1 MILITKKR
9 DETSM
14 ENFDGSNLNDNCRE
28 QLLEKV
34 EILEVQ
40 SEALLNQVEKLE
52 GIRGALEEKVSA
64 YRFRLKEVT
73 KKLEDIDVS
82 SSRDIVVYHNKDN
95 LERRRFILG
104 SRVNYQQECSNDS
117 EKAAEINYLQDKYER
132 LLDQYMHER
141 DKNEQLFNYLFQKE
155 ENVALDLFVKADA
168 ADTLLDAT
176 TLSRKIIQRAED
188 QAKHIGSNLKEQLNR
203 VLKQEND
210 LPQVLIN
217 DLKYGIRCLEE

>member
-1 MILITKKR
+1 MK
-9 DETSM
+9 
-14 ENFDGSNLNDNCRE
+14 NFDGSNLNDNCKE

-34 EILEVQ
+34 EDLEIQ
-40 SEALLNQVEKLE
+40 SEELLNQVEKLE

-73 KKLEDIDVS
+73 KQLEDISVS

-104 SRVNYQQECSNDS
+104 KRMNDQQVSECSSSS
-117 EKAAEINYLQDKYER
+117 EKAAEMNDLQDKYER
-132 LLDQYMHER
+132 LLEQYMYER

-155 ENVALDLFVKADA
+155 NDAALELFVKADA

-176 TLSRKIIQRAED
+176 TVSRKIIQRAED
-188 QAKHIGSNLKEQLNR
+188 QAKHIGSNLREQLNR
-203 VLKQEND
+203 VLKQENN
-210 LPQVLIN
+210 LPQELIN